1 MISHLFCMFLMLLF
15 LPLVASCS
23 QDKQGISWASA
34 LIPLQSSFSISE
46 RFKQQQGAFDFN
58 ADGLVD
64 YIYYVDVIANVET
77 ISNDIS
83 LDMVQPWLKM
93 DDQKKGS
100 KTGVVIIHGG
110 DVLPSLIHDK
120 NDISVLDASA
130 MLQSKVIKKDKIK
143 FIEEAELSSK
153 AKGDII
159 LIPTEAGIDSFIYWD
174 GLTYQLYEVIDIP

>member
-1 MISHLFCMFLMLLF
+1 MISHLFSMLLMLLF

-23 QDKQGISWASA
+23 QDEQGTSWSSA
-34 LIPLQSSFSISE
+34 LMPLQNSFSISE
-46 RFKQQQGAFDFN
+46 RFKQQQEAFDFN

-64 YIYYVDVIANVET
+64 YIYYVDVTENFES

-83 LDMVQPWLKM
+83 LDIVQPWLKI
-93 DDQKKGS
+93 DEQKKGS

-120 NDISVLDASA
+120 NDISVLDARA

-143 FIEEAELSSK
+143 FIEEAGLSSK

-159 LIPTEAGIDSFIYWD
+159 LIPTEASIDSFIYWD
-174 GLTYQLYEVIDIP
+174 GLTYQLYEVIDIL

>member
-1 MISHLFCMFLMLLF
+1 MITQFFSMFLMLLF

-23 QDKQGISWASA
+23 QDEQRVSWSSA
-34 LIPLQSSFSISE
+34 FIALQSNFSISE
-46 RFKQQQGAFDFN
+46 RFKQQQEAFDFN
-58 ADGLVD
+58 ADGLID
-64 YIYYVDVIANVET
+64 YIYYVDVTENIET
-77 ISNDIS
+77 ISNNIS
-83 LDMVQPWLKM
+83 LDIVQPWLKM

-100 KTGVVIIHGG
+100 EIGVIIIHGG

-143 FIEEAELSSK
+143 FIEEAELISK

-159 LIPTEAGIDSFIYWD
+159 LIPTEASIDSFIYWD
-174 GLTYQLYEVIDIP
+174 GLTY

>member
-1 MISHLFCMFLMLLF
+1 MISHIFSMLMILLF

-23 QDKQGISWASA
+23 QDEQGTSWSSA
-34 LIPLQSSFSISE
+34 FIPLQSNFSISE
-46 RFKQQQGAFDFN
+46 RVKQQQDAFDFN

-64 YIYYVDVIANVET
+64 YIYYVNVTANIEST
-77 ISNDIS
+77 TNDIS
-83 LDMVQPWLKM
+83 LDIDQPWLKI

-100 KTGVVIIHGG
+100 KTGVIIIHGG

-143 FIEEAELSSK
+143 FIEEAELSTK

-174 GLTYQLYEVIDIP
+174 GLMYQLYEVIDVP